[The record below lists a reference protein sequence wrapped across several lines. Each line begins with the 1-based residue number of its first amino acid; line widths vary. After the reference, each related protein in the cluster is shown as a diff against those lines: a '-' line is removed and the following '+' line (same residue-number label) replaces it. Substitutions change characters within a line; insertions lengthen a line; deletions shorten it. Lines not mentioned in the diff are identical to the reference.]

1 MKRARTLITFGC
13 LLFLAKLLFAGAAPE
28 HLQLFLLIGQS
39 NMAGRGKVEPADE
52 VTNPRIFML
61 TKEREWVP
69 AKDPLHFDKPV
80 AGVGPGLE
88 FARTLVAADPK
99 ITVGLIPCA
108 VGGTALEKWQAGG
121 ELYTTAVARA
131 REAMKRGTLAGILWH
146 QGESDKTHEQI
157 TTYGDRFA
165 AMISQLRKDLGAE
178 DVPVIMGELGR
189 FRPANTE
196 FNAALPEISRHV
208 PLCTYVTTEN
218 LVDRGDHLHFD
229 TPSQRILGQR
239 YAAGFL
245 KQKAQAL
252 VGKTGL

>member
-1 MKRARTLITFGC
+1 M
-13 LLFLAKLLFAGAAPE
+13 
-28 HLQLFLLIGQS
+28 QLFLLIGQS

-52 VTNPRIFML
+52 MTNPRIFML

-108 VGGTALEKWQAGG
+108 VGGTALDKWKVGG
-121 ELYTTAVARA
+121 ELYTAAVARA
-131 REAMKRGTLAGILWH
+131 REAVKRGALTGILWH

-165 AMISQLRKDLGAE
+165 AMVAQLRKDLGAE
-178 DVPVIMGELGR
+178 SVPVIMGELGR
-189 FRPANTE
+189 FRPAHAE
-196 FNAALPEISRHV
+196 FNAALPTISRQV
-208 PLCTYVTTEN
+208 PRCSYVTTED
-218 LVDRGDHLHFD
+218 LVDRGDRLHFD
-229 TPSQRILGQR
+229 TPSQRMLGQR

-245 KQKAQAL
+245 KLKTQATA
-252 VGKTGL
+252 GKTAPF